1 MEKNK
6 REEYHLKLISWNV
19 NGLRSAVNKGFL
31 EYFYEADADLFSLQ
45 ETKLQEGQ
53 LTLDL
58 PGYFQYWNYAEKKGI
73 LEQQFL
79 VKKNLFPL
87 PMALAFQNMIKKV
100 V

>member
-45 ETKLQEGQ
+45 ETKLQ
-53 LTLDL
+53 
-58 PGYFQYWNYAEKKGI
+58 
-73 LEQQFL
+73 
-79 VKKNLFPL
+79 
-87 PMALAFQNMIKKV
+87 NMIKKV